1 MLLPICT
8 CKGKLYY
15 CMYSLAWKQHSSD
28 EIKLKKPGGG
38 GGGEIFLSHPFHTFD
53 SSMQNNQHACKL

>member
-1 MLLPICT
+1 
-8 CKGKLYY
+8 
-15 CMYSLAWKQHSSD
+15 MYSFAWTQHISN